1 MQAFSVRHFFG
12 AVLGVVPLFLMLLG
26 IDFVEDQP
34 KVSGFGG
41 FPGFSEIFFIFSMAF
56 VFVVYSVLFL
66 THPRIGASRLMKML
80 YFPIVIGA
88 QITISLVLMLVT
100 G

>member
-12 AVLGVVPLFLMLLG
+12 AVLAVIPLFLMLLG

-34 KVSGFGG
+34 KIAGLNDVPGFG
-41 FPGFSEIFFIFSMAF
+41 EMFFILSMAF

-80 YFPIVIGA
+80 YFPIVIGS
-88 QITISLVLMLVT
+88 QIIISLLLLIT

>member
-12 AVLGVVPLFLMLLG
+12 AVLGVIPLFLMLLC
-26 IDFVEDQP
+26 IDFIEDEP
-34 KVSGFGG
+34 KIAGLNDVPGFG
-41 FPGFSEIFFIFSMAF
+41 EMFFICSMAF
-56 VFVVYSVLFL
+56 VFIFYSVLFL
-66 THPRIGASRLMKML
+66 THPRIGASRLMKIL

-88 QITISLVLMLVT
+88 QITISLALMLVT

>member
-12 AVLGVVPLFLMLLG
+12 AVLGVIPLFLMFLG

-34 KVSGFGG
+34 KIAGLNDVPGFGDM
-41 FPGFSEIFFIFSMAF
+41 FFICSMAF

-80 YFPIVIGA
+80 YFPIVIGT
-88 QITISLVLMLVT
+88 QIVISLILMLIS